1 MDDVRISKILGV
13 LQFFHNWEESYDELS
28 MKYKSKYLIARET
41 REDID
46 SSLYGFIEVV
56 RIATSL
62 NVPIIPGYFNSDLI
76 KNWFRQI
83 KGLRNG
89 MNSNPTLSQVG
100 PSINSNISTG
110 DIISSKGNAS
120 GTGKMFKGVM
130 PPNKN
135 LKHKF

>member
-1 MDDVRISKILGV
+1 MYAYPKDLKYS
-13 LQFFHNWEESYDELS
+13 HNWEGSYDELS
-28 MKYKSKYLIARET
+28 IKCKSKYLITCET

-46 SSLYGFIEVV
+46 SSLYGFIKVV

-62 NVPIIPGYFNSDLI
+62 NVPIPGYFNSHLI
-76 KNWFRQI
+76 ENWFCQI
-83 KGLRNG
+83 RGLRNG
-89 MNSNPTLSQVG
+89 MNSNPTLSQIG
-100 PSINSNISTG
+100 PSINSNIITG

-120 GTGKMFKGVM
+120 GTGKIFKDVM

>member
-1 MDDVRISKILGV
+1 MIT
-13 LQFFHNWEESYDELS
+13 
-28 MKYKSKYLIARET
+28 RET

-46 SSLYGFIEVV
+46 SSLYGFIKVV

-62 NVPIIPGYFNSDLI
+62 NVPTIPGYFNSDLI
-76 KNWFRQI
+76 EMWFCQMR
-83 KGLRNG
+83 GLRNG
-89 MNSNPTLSQVG
+89 MNSNPTLSQIG
-100 PSINSNISTG
+100 QSINSNIMTA

-120 GTGKMFKGVM
+120 GTGKMYKGKM